1 MNSFMRTC
9 WVQLLFLFFL
19 VPMLS
24 AQEVV
29 MPDKEHKNIKATEFA
44 PFITTWRTDN
54 EGSSNDNQI
63 TIPTTGGGYNY
74 DVYWES
80 TTSSAINGMEPD
92 NTGDLTIT
100 FPSAGTYRVE
110 ITGDFPRIFFNN
122 GGVTL
127 PNNNAD
133 HKKIITIEQWGD
145 IEWSTMEG
153 AFHGALNLTYNAS
166 DAPDISG
173 VMSTACM
180 FCRAENFNGSIGG
193 WDVSNVQDMSLMFY
207 EARIFNQDIGDWN
220 VSNATNMSR
229 MFHRANAFNQE
240 IGGWDISGVEDMS
253 RMFEFARVFNQDI
266 GDWDVSSVRNMREMF
281 YWAESFNQ
289 DIGSWNVSN
298 VNDMVRMFNN
308 AFVFNQDIGGWNVS
322 SVTDMLW
329 MFMGATEFNQDI
341 GDWDV
346 SSVENMASMF
356 LGANS
361 FDQDIGG
368 WNVSSV
374 ERMDQMF
381 QGAAAFNQNIGGW
394 DVSNVTTMSRMFWG
408 AGNFNQDIG
417 DWNVSTVTDMNGLLL
432 DASSFDQDISDWDV
446 SNVEDM
452 AAMFQGVENFNF
464 DIGNWDVSSVKS
476 MIGMF
481 AFTEAFN
488 QDISGWDVSSVTN
501 MLGMFFEAE
510 AFNQNLGDWDIS
522 MVEIMTDMFNNSGRS
537 TKNYDNTL
545 IGWEDGTV
553 QDDVEL
559 GAAGLEYCN
568 GAIARQTLI
577 DDHNWIITGDSE
589 NCTSA
594 PFITTWRTDNPGMSG
609 NQSIR
614 IPMIGNGYD
623 FTVDWGDG
631 SDVDYNTN
639 PGDGVE
645 HFLEH
650 TYASA
655 GEYEVKITG
664 DFPRIYIDSEG
675 DEDKILTIEQWGDI
689 AWTSMHDAFRG
700 ASNLTYNAADAPDL
714 SGVADMSGAFKGAD
728 VFNGD
733 IGNWDVSTITDMSDM
748 FAFTESFNQDIG
760 SWDVSSVTN
769 MSNMFQA
776 TDSFNQDIGDWDVSS
791 VTSMSDMFSEAN
803 VFDGE
808 IGGWD
813 VSSVT
818 TMEGMFFGADLFNQD
833 IGSWDMSSVT
843 DITAMFAFASAFNQ
857 DVGGW
862 NLSGITSMSAV
873 FFDAVTFNQ
882 DLKGWDISSVTTM
895 ESLLSNTNLSVE
907 NYDRT
912 LIGWS
917 AQTVQADVR
926 LDANGVQFCRGDG
939 ADARQSLIEESN
951 WTIIDAGLATDCFP
965 TNLDGDDHLPL
976 DFSLNQN
983 YPNPFNPTT
992 LISFDLPAAGPVELV
1007 IYDLMGRTVQT
1018 LVNGNLPAGSHN
1030 ATFDASQMS
1039 SGVYLYRLNAPG
1051 FTSTRK
1057 MMLVK

>member
-1 MNSFMRTC
+1 MKSFIRTC
-9 WVQLLFLFFL
+9 WVQLLFLSFL

-29 MPDKEHKNIKATEFA
+29 MPDREHKNIKAPEFA
-44 PFITTWRTDN
+44 PFITIWKTDN

-63 TIPTTGGGYNY
+63 TIPTTGGGYDY

-80 TTSSAINGMEPD
+80 TTSSAINGTEPD

-110 ITGDFPRIFFNN
+110 ITGDFPRIFLAN
-122 GGVTL
+122 GGDAR

-145 IEWSTMEG
+145 IEWSSMEL
-153 AFHGALNLTYNAS
+153 AFYGALNLTYSAS
-166 DAPDISG
+166 DVPDLSG
-173 VMSTACM
+173 VTSTAFM
-180 FCRAENFNGSIGG
+180 FSGAENFNGAIGNWDVSSVTNMWEMFSEARTFNQGIVDWNVSNVTDMRNMFQNTNAFNQDIGG
-193 WDVSNVQDMSLMFY
+193 WDVSSVETMRQMFTA
-207 EARIFNQDIGDWN
+207 ARVFNQDIGDWN
-220 VSNATNMSR
+220 VSSVTNMSE
-229 MFHRANAFNQE
+229 MFQSANAFNQ
-240 IGGWDISGVEDMS
+240 
-253 RMFEFARVFNQDI
+253 DI
-266 GDWDVSSVRNMREMF
+266 GEWDVSSVTDMGFM
-281 YWAESFNQ
+281 FNQ
-289 DIGSWNVSN
+289 
-298 VNDMVRMFNN
+298 
-308 AFVFNQDIGGWNVS
+308 AAAFNQDIGGWDVS
-322 SVTDMLW
+322 SVTDMVF
-329 MFMGATEFNQDI
+329 MFG
-341 GDWDV
+341 
-346 SSVENMASMF
+346 S
-356 LGANS
+356 
-361 FDQDIGG
+361 
-368 WNVSSV
+368 
-374 ERMDQMF
+374 
-381 QGAAAFNQNIGGW
+381 AAAFNQ
-394 DVSNVTTMSRMFWG
+394 DVG
-408 AGNFNQDIG
+408 
-417 DWNVSTVTDMNGLLL
+417 
-432 DASSFDQDISDWDV
+432 
-446 SNVEDM
+446 
-452 AAMFQGVENFNF
+452 
-464 DIGNWDVSSVKS
+464 
-476 MIGMF
+476 
-481 AFTEAFN
+481 
-488 QDISGWDVSSVTN
+488 GWDVSSVTE
-501 MLGMFFEAE
+501 MDAMFISAETFNQDIGEWNVGNVTRMGAMFADAE
-510 AFNQNLGDWDIS
+510 AFNQDLGDWNIQNVS
-522 MVEIMTDMFNNSGRS
+522 TMAFMFNNSGLS

-545 IGWEDGTV
+545 IGWEDGSV

-559 GAAGLEYCN
+559 GAIGLTYCS
-568 GAIARQTLI
+568 GETARQSLI
-577 DDHNWIITGDSE
+577 DDHNWTINGDALAE
-589 NCTSA
+589 DCGEFR
-594 PFITTWRTDNPGMSG
+594 PFITTWKTDNPGISN

-623 FTVDWGDG
+623 FNVDWGDG
-631 SDVDYNTN
+631 NDEDYNIK
-639 PGDGVE
+639 PGVDVE

-650 TYASA
+650 TYSSA
-655 GEYEVKITG
+655 GIYEVEITG

-714 SGVADMSGAFKGAD
+714 SGVADMSGAFKGTD

-818 TMEGMFFGADLFNQD
+818 TMEGMFFGADLFNQY

-857 DVGGW
+857 DVSGW

-882 DLKGWDISSVTTM
+882 DLEGWDISSVTTM

-917 AQTVQADVR
+917 AQTVQANVR

>member
-74 DVYWES
+74 DVYWERI
-80 TTSSAINGMEPD
+80 TNSAINGMEPD

-153 AFHGALNLTYNAS
+153 AFYGALNLTYNAS

-240 IGGWDISGVEDMS
+240 IGGWDVSGVEDMS

-298 VNDMVRMFNN
+298 VNDMVR
-308 AFVFNQDIGGWNVS
+308 
-322 SVTDMLW
+322 

-488 QDISGWDVSSVTN
+488 QDISGWDVSSVTD
-501 MLGMFFEAE
+501 MLGMFLEAD

-522 MVEIMTDMFNNSGRS
+522 MVEIMTDMFTNSGLS

-545 IGWEDGTV
+545 IGWESNAV
-553 QDDVEL
+553 MDDVEL
-559 GAAGLEYCN
+559 GA
-568 GAIARQTLI
+568 
-577 DDHNWIITGDSE
+577 
-589 NCTSA
+589 
-594 PFITTWRTDNPGMSG
+594 
-609 NQSIR
+609 
-614 IPMIGNGYD
+614 IG
-623 FTVDWGDG
+623 
-631 SDVDYNTN
+631 
-639 PGDGVE
+639 
-645 HFLEH
+645 
-650 TYASA
+650 
-655 GEYEVKITG
+655 
-664 DFPRIYIDSEG
+664 
-675 DEDKILTIEQWGDI
+675 
-689 AWTSMHDAFRG
+689 
-700 ASNLTYNAADAPDL
+700 LTYC
-714 SGVADMSGAFKGAD
+714 SGE
-728 VFNGD
+728 
-733 IGNWDVSTITDMSDM
+733 T
-748 FAFTESFNQDIG
+748 
-760 SWDVSSVTN
+760 
-769 MSNMFQA
+769 
-776 TDSFNQDIGDWDVSS
+776 
-791 VTSMSDMFSEAN
+791 
-803 VFDGE
+803 
-808 IGGWD
+808 
-813 VSSVT
+813 
-818 TMEGMFFGADLFNQD
+818 
-833 IGSWDMSSVT
+833 
-843 DITAMFAFASAFNQ
+843 
-857 DVGGW
+857 
-862 NLSGITSMSAV
+862 
-873 FFDAVTFNQ
+873 
-882 DLKGWDISSVTTM
+882 
-895 ESLLSNTNLSVE
+895 
-907 NYDRT
+907 
-912 LIGWS
+912 
-917 AQTVQADVR
+917 
-926 LDANGVQFCRGDG
+926 
-939 ADARQSLIEESN
+939 ARQSLIDNHN
-951 WTIIDAGLATDCFP
+951 WTINDNGKAAGCESIEGEDQRILASNADEFIFSGDDFGVSNSNFSIIIESLP
-965 TNLDGDDHLPL
+965 GKGDFEYDGDDVEADDQLSINDINDDMLTWSPPSDEYGYNFTSFDFTIVDDNSNESEESYTLTIDLGTVFTELTGSEGWRFMSNPSDGDSYFDLFSAITVDLEFPTRQTLYELDQSSYDWNPVGSTGDEPGVGTPFIVYVLDEDLPVTVESGDNWEDLDGSYSFSGLDFTNGSAPNPDSFYLLGNPHPIALDFCEFTSADVAVSVSLWDPQAGGGNGDYITQSCAVEDEVPIAPFQAFWVRTTDANPSLEIPEEAYLETTTDGYLKEVESGLIASATTAAATTQTGTEASAEASRTDGYTVTFNLTSRDGIFTNTARLLFGGDATAGLDEWDAPKLSPEGLALQWLSFYSMDDDGRPYAIQSLPSLLEDQTRIPL
-976 DFSLNQN
+976 DIQTTEAGTFILDWQLPEAHQVSAEYYLRDNQSGEVIELKDGN
-983 YPNPFNPTT
+983 TY
-992 LISFDLPAAGPVELV
+992 SFDV
-1007 IYDLMGRTVQT
+1007 
-1018 LVNGNLPAGSHN
+1018 S
-1030 ATFDASQMS
+1030 
-1039 SGVYLYRLNAPG
+1039 PG
-1051 FTSTRK
+1051 HVHK
-1057 MMLVK
+1057 P